1 MKNRYI
7 YILVEVARR
16 ELDSRLALALQLV
29 EEGCTIFIGEKNQ
42 LLWNMFCG
50 FYPPGVIFDKCAQ
63 LAEHKYFQR
72 LLKQGF
78 RYTVL
83 DEEGTLTNR
92 EYFNLQRFSKRAER
106 DVMANFVSGSEL
118 NRYILIDYPKSN
130 NIVSG
135 NPRYSMLHSEWAY
148 WFQDELIDIKKYGSF
163 VLLLSSF
170 NNYPSTYKN
179 ALPGMREIDDF
190 FKEEM
195 RKYIE
200 EVDKTK
206 TKLILRPHPSDQ
218 PFEYKDVIIDD
229 RYNVIPWIMAADLII
244 NAKCTTSLEAFIA
257 KKENIYTWK
266 FKTTEKAYKLANIFA
281 DDVKEIGNKKSLHSK
296 SRRTQIIKEIIAF
309 HDSPS
314 KPFDIIKEKLLSL
327 SFETTRKPIK
337 IISIDRVLNL
347 KNFLLAFLKGDN
359 YSRITNKFTDEHIK
373 YALKKI
379 NLNSKNL
386 TTQVN
391 KKIIEISREER
402 STNN

>member
-29 EEGCTIFIGEKNQ
+29 EEGCTVFIGEKNQ

-63 LAEHKYFQR
+63 MAEHKYFQR

-92 EYFNLQRFSKRAER
+92 EYFNSQRFSKRAER

-118 NRYILIDYPKSN
+118 NRNILKDYPKSN
-130 NIVSG
+130 NIMSG
-135 NPRYSMLHSEWAY
+135 NPRYSMLHSEWAD
-148 WFQDELIDIKKYGSF
+148 WFRQELEEIKKHGRF
-163 VLLLSSF
+163 TLLLSSF
-170 NNYPSTYKN
+170 NSYPSTYKD
-179 ALPGMREIDDF
+179 ALPGMREVDDF

-206 TKLILRPHPSDQ
+206 IKLILRPHPSDQ

-229 RYNVIPWIMAADLII
+229 RYNVIPWIMAADVII
-244 NAKCTTSLEAFIA
+244 NAKCTTSLESFIA
-257 KKENIYTWK
+257 KKDNIYTWK
-266 FKTTEKAYKLANIFA
+266 FKTKEKAYKLANLFA
-281 DDVKEIGNKKSLHSK
+281 DDVKEIGNKKSLYSQP
-296 SRRTQIIKEIIAF
+296 RRARVIKEIIAF
-309 HDSPS
+309 YDSPNKS
-314 KPFDIIKEKLLSL
+314 FDIIRDKLLSI
-327 SFETTRKPIK
+327 SFETASRPIRFV
-337 IISIDRVLNL
+337 SIDRLLHL
-347 KNFLLAFLKGDN
+347 KNFLISFLQGDN
-359 YSRITNKFTDEHIK
+359 YLRILTKFTNEHVRN
-373 YALKKI
+373 ALKKI
-379 NLNSKNL
+379 DSNNINV
-386 TTQVN
+386 QVN
-391 KKIIEISREER
+391 RKVIKLSKITS
-402 STNN
+402 NK